1 MRLALAALLA
11 LASTAAL
18 AADPPQFSL
27 TIEGHKFTPDR
38 IEVPAGQKVKLVIEN
53 KDDTAEEFDSG
64 DLRAEKVIPPKTKGT
79 VFIGPLKA
87 GEYKFIGEFH
97 AQTAHGVVVAK

>member
-11 LASTAAL
+11 LAGTAL
-18 AADPPQFSL
+18 AADPPQFSM